1 MDERP
6 PASGLR
12 SCVDPMTNTR
22 GKAGCKGELDPQ
34 LWHACAGAMVR
45 MPHVGSKVIYF
56 PQGHAELAASIPEFP
71 PSLGMACMVLC
82 RVLSVKFL
90 ADAETDEVYARIYL
104 QPDTNR
110 DIDLH
115 DDSPSSPPLPEKS
128 ASFAKTLTQ
137 SDANNGGGF
146 SVPRYCAE
154 TIFPRLDYS
163 QDPPVQIV
171 LAKDV
176 HGTVWKFR
184 HIYRGTPRRH
194 LLTTGWSNFVNQK
207 KLVAGDA
214 IVFLR
219 NASGELCVGVR
230 RSTRGA
236 TTSINASS
244 WHLAAATSASS
255 TASSSSW
262 KLKPQDNS
270 FDFLGSAAVDSSARP
285 LRVSSDTAGT
295 ANFARNRARV
305 TEKDVLEAASLAAAG
320 QVFEVVYYPRATIS
334 EFCVKAHAV
343 RASLQLN
350 WAPGIRFKM
359 AVETEDASRISWF
372 MGTISRVQE
381 ADSLVW
387 PKSPWKMLQ
396 VLWDEPEML
405 QGIVRVSPWQIELVS
420 PMQLPLFSLPKKK
433 PRLSPLPELQLDGMG
448 MSMVTLASNLL
459 GHINPWHELAENESA
474 GMQGARHD
482 GSYMVTSPNIGP
494 SDIHHSLYGNRLFA
508 PHDLYGTT
516 GVRVSTELN
525 VGGLFNE
532 RRLNGHTNSLHS
544 LMPLGGS
551 SSGEPALSGDGV
563 SIGQNESCRTSKST
577 PFLLF
582 GKAID
587 TSQCINSQLPKN
599 PSTDDIS
606 TGGSEHDIPRDV
618 NCRETPG
625 HMHMFFS
632 AQEGR
637 PTLKDFENLSQGQ
650 GFGSSFNEARTN
662 GWFKHQARSVGT
674 TNGSFEQS
682 CPYGVGGETCPATVD
697 LSLFDS
703 YEELQDNLSKTYGVQ
718 KSEMLNRLI
727 CVDSRPI
734 QNEPYR
740 DFTKRVKWL
749 KLLSEFS
756 GEDIT
761 RLFLKRVRIFAVRTL
776 ADAQRNWLRKPIGIG
791 LPFRTRAAEPPP
803 LDSNF
808 LSLVHCIEYGEE
820 MVFFEQEFHLQK
832 SFINVVV

>member
-1 MDERP
+1 M
-6 PASGLR
+6 S
-12 SCVDPMTNTR
+12 SK
-22 GKAGCKGELDPQ
+22 GKAGCKAELDPQ

-45 MPHVGSKVIYF
+45 MPQVGSKVIYF
-56 PQGHAELAASIPEFP
+56 PQGHAEHAASMPEFP
-71 PSLGMACMVLC
+71 PSFGMACMVLC

-90 ADAETDEVYARIYL
+90 ADAETDEVYARIGL
-104 QPDTNR
+104 QPDPNGN
-110 DIDLH
+110 IDVH
-115 DDSPSSPPLPEKS
+115 DDSPASPPLPEKS

-194 LLTTGWSNFVNQK
+194 LLTTGWSNFVNHK

-219 NASGELCVGVR
+219 NAAGELCVGVR
-230 RSTRGA
+230 RSTRGT
-236 TTSINASS
+236 TTSVNTSS
-244 WHLAAATSASS
+244 WHLAAATAASS
-255 TASSSSW
+255 TGSSSSW
-262 KLKPQDNS
+262 KLKTLDNS
-270 FDFLGSAAVDSSARP
+270 FDFLGSAATDSSVRS
-285 LRVSSDTAGT
+285 LRASSDTAGS

-320 QVFEVVYYPRATIS
+320 RLFEVVYYPRATIS
-334 EFCVKAHAV
+334 EFCAKAHAV

-350 WAPGIRFKM
+350 WSPGIRFKM

-396 VLWDEPEML
+396 VIWDEPEML
-405 QGIVRVSPWQIELVS
+405 QGIARVSPWQVELVS

-433 PRLSPLPELQLDGMG
+433 PRLSPLPELQLDGMS
-448 MSMVTLASNLL
+448 MSMATLSSNLL
-459 GHINPWHELAENESA
+459 SHINPWRELAENESA

-482 GSYMVTSPNIGP
+482 QSFMISSPNIGLN
-494 SDIHHSLYGNRLFA
+494 DIHHCLYGNRLLL
-508 PHDLYGTT
+508 PHEQSGMT
-516 GVRVSTELN
+516 GVRVNTELN
-525 VGGLFNE
+525 VGGLLNE
-532 RRLNGHTNSLHS
+532 WCLNGHSNSLRS
-544 LMPLGGS
+544 LMPLGKS
-551 SSGEPALSGDGV
+551 SSSDHPVPISNGV
-563 SIGQNESCRTSKST
+563 GFSQEESCRTSKST

-587 TSQCINSQLPKN
+587 TSECVSSLLPNKG
-599 PSTDDIS
+599 IS
-606 TGGSEHDIPRDV
+606 TGTEHGTPHNGI
-618 NCRETPG
+618 CRETPN
-625 HMHMFFS
+625 HLHMFFS
-632 AQEGR
+632 SQEGH
-637 PTLKDFENLSQGQ
+637 PTLYK
-650 GFGSSFNEARTN
+650 SSFESSSQRQGPYSSRMEAGTN
-662 GWFKHQARSVGT
+662 GWFRDQARSVGT
-674 TNGSFEQS
+674 AIGSLEHSRQFRA
-682 CPYGVGGETCPATVD
+682 GGETLQGTVD

-703 YEELQDNLSKTYGVQ
+703 YEELQDNLLKRYGVQ
-718 KSEMLNRLI
+718 TSEMLNCLI

-734 QNEPYR
+734 ENEPYR

-761 RLFLKRVRIFAVRTL
+761 R
-776 ADAQRNWLRKPIGIG
+776 
-791 LPFRTRAAEPPP
+791 
-803 LDSNF
+803 
-808 LSLVHCIEYGEE
+808 
-820 MVFFEQEFHLQK
+820 
-832 SFINVVV
+832 